1 MKSKGFEQKS
11 KNLFLNV
18 VSAVVLLLLNDQ
30 EIFVNSFLADE
41 KGNYAFPPCFSVES
55 TVFSILL

>member
-18 VSAVVLLLLNDQ
+18 VSSVVFLLLNDQ

-41 KGNYAFPPCFSVES
+41 KGKYALP
-55 TVFSILL
+55 LLF